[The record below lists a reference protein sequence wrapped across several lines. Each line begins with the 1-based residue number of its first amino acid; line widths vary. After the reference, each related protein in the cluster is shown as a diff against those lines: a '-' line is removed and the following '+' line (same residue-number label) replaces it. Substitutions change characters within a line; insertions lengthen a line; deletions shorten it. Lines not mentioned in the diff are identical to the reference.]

1 MPGGQQQFNLSD
13 LQQLAPP
20 QMMQTMPPAGLSPP
34 LYMGGQ
40 LAGAQA
46 APNVVPT
53 LPQPPSP
60 IFGDFTPNDPQQGY
74 SELPI
79 KFELDL
85 SDEKSLSNFIYR
97 QKYNMKKN
105 DCFNLE
111 RQKADLEKDV
121 QAKEQ
126 EIKRLQGLNSRYK

>member
-1 MPGGQQQFNLSD
+1 MPG
-13 LQQLAPP
+13 
-20 QMMQTMPPAGLSPP
+20 MPPAGLSPP
-34 LYMGGQ
+34 LYLAGQ
-40 LAGAQA
+40 STGAQA
-46 APNVVPT
+46 APNVVPS

-60 IFGDFTPNDPQQGY
+60 IFGDLPPNEAQQGY
-74 SELPI
+74 CELPI

-111 RQKADLEKDV
+111 RQKADLEKEIANKD
-121 QAKEQ
+121 Q
-126 EIKRLQGLNSRYK
+126 EIKRL